1 VEVDDLD
8 KSAAFFGSKAF
19 RRPTSLVLRQ
29 RHGASERNA
38 GPAMYLVVVVGLMFV
53 LPIAC
58 TIGEVLI
65 GNVPFSFVVIGKW
78 FVLWSVGVRLLL
90 AGLRQMV
97 QPRYTAQVILSLKSE
112 ESLILVR
119 ELGFANFAIGLV
131 GVGSAVFPSWRPA
144 GALAG
149 GMFYA
154 LAGANHVLQPHRGKL
169 ERMAMASDLWAAA
182 VLLTSF
188 AAMLASRNLI

>member
-1 VEVDDLD
+1 
-8 KSAAFFGSKAF
+8 
-19 RRPTSLVLRQ
+19 
-29 RHGASERNA
+29 
-38 GPAMYLVVVVGLMFV
+38 MFV

-58 TIGEVLI
+58 TLGEVLI
-65 GNVPFSFVVIGKW
+65 ANVPFSFVVVGKW

-90 AGLRQMV
+90 AGLRQII
-97 QPRYTAQVILSLKSE
+97 QPRYTVQVILSLKSE

-149 GMFYA
+149 GVFYA
-154 LAGANHVLQPHRGKL
+154 LAGANHVLQTHRGKL
-169 ERMAMASDLWAAA
+169 EGIAMMSDLWASA
-182 VLLTSF
+182 VLLASF
-188 AAMLASRNLI
+188 AAMLNSHNVT

>member
-1 VEVDDLD
+1 
-8 KSAAFFGSKAF
+8 
-19 RRPTSLVLRQ
+19 
-29 RHGASERNA
+29 
-38 GPAMYLVVVVGLMFV
+38 MFV
-53 LPIAC
+53 LPSAC
-58 TIGEVLI
+58 TAGEVLI
-65 GNVPFSFVVIGKW
+65 GNMPFSLVVVGKW

-90 AGLRQMV
+90 AGLRQIF
-97 QPRYTAQVILSLKSE
+97 QPRYTAQVILSLKSQ

-131 GVGSAVFPSWRPA
+131 GIGSTVFPSWRLA

-149 GMFYA
+149 GVFYA

-169 ERMAMASDLWAAA
+169 ETIAMVSDLWAAG

-188 AAMLASRNLI
+188 AAMLA

>member
-1 VEVDDLD
+1 
-8 KSAAFFGSKAF
+8 
-19 RRPTSLVLRQ
+19 
-29 RHGASERNA
+29 
-38 GPAMYLVVVVGLMFV
+38 MFV

-58 TIGEVLI
+58 TVGEVLI
-65 GNVPFSFVVIGKW
+65 GNVPFSLVIVGKW

-90 AGLRQMV
+90 AGFRQIF

-119 ELGFANFAIGLV
+119 ELGFANFAVGLV

-149 GMFYA
+149 GVFYA
-154 LAGANHVLQPHRGKL
+154 LAGANHVLRTHRGKL
-169 ERMAMASDLWAAA
+169 EGIAMVSDLWASA
-182 VLLTSF
+182 VLLASF
-188 AAMLASRNLI
+188 AAMLTLRNLT